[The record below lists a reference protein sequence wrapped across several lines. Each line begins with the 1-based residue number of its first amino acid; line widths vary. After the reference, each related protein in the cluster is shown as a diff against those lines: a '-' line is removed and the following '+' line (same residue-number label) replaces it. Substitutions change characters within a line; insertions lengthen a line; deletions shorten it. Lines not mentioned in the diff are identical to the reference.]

1 MNFARGYQENYSA
14 SSASNHDLE
23 SRRLKAKTI
32 IAVLN
37 NWYQTNPGDLADK
50 KMLDVGAS
58 TGAMDYFMADDL
70 GEVYGIDIDRS
81 AIELATRE
89 YKKKNL
95 QFTLGDA
102 MDLKF
107 SDESFDVIVCSHV
120 YEHVPDADRLMKEM
134 YRVLKPDG
142 IVFFS
147 AGNRFAIMEPHYR
160 LPFLS
165 FPPKWLANLY
175 LKVLKR
181 GSHYY
186 EEHRSYWGLKKLVRD
201 FELHDYTQRIIL
213 SPREYCVD
221 YMIQPGGVKQRIAS
235 IVARYAQYVVPGYMW
250 VLKKGSAK

>member
-1 MNFARGYQENYSA
+1 MNIARGYQENYSA
-14 SSASNHDLE
+14 SSASNHDLK
-23 SRRLKAKTI
+23 SRQLKAKTI

-37 NWYQTNPGDLADK
+37 NWYQTYPGDLAEK
-50 KMLDVGAS
+50 RMLDVGAS
-58 TGAMDYFMADDL
+58 TGAMDYFLADEL
-70 GEVYGIDIDRS
+70 GEVHGIDIDTA

-95 QFTLGDA
+95 QFAVGDA

-107 SDESFDVIVCSHV
+107 PDESFDIIVCSHV
-120 YEHVPDADRLMKEM
+120 YEHVPDANKLMKEM
-134 YRVLKPDG
+134 YRVLKSDG

-165 FPPKWLANLY
+165 YPPKWLANLY
-175 LKVLKR
+175 LRAVRR
-181 GSHYY
+181 GSYYY

-201 FELHDYTQRIIL
+201 FELHDYTQKIIL

-221 YMIQPGGVKQRIAS
+221 YMIESGGVKHRIAS
-235 IVARYAQYVVPGYMW
+235 TVAKYAKFAIPGYMW
-250 VLKKGSAK
+250 VLRKD

>member
-1 MNFARGYQENYSA
+1 
-14 SSASNHDLE
+14 
-23 SRRLKAKTI
+23 
-32 IAVLN
+32 
-37 NWYQTNPGDLADK
+37 
-50 KMLDVGAS
+50 
-58 TGAMDYFMADDL
+58 MDYFLADDL
-70 GEVYGIDIDRS
+70 SEVYGIDIDHS

-95 QFTLGDA
+95 KFSLGDA

-107 SDESFDVIVCSHV
+107 PDESFDVIVCSHV

-134 YRVLKPDG
+134 YRVLKRDG

-165 FPPKWLANLY
+165 FPPKCLANLY
-175 LKVLKR
+175 LRALKR

-201 FELHDYTQRIIL
+201 FELHDYTQKIIL

-221 YMIQPGGVKQRIAS
+221 YMIQPNGLKHKLAS
-235 IVARYAQYVVPGYMW
+235 TIARYMNFATPGYMW
-250 VLKKGSAK
+250 VLRKE